1 MCIAVSFLKILNQKI
16 TFRSKETLTTKHVL
30 IYSCQ
35 IQQDRADFFV
45 TINSIESNKNTTRNP
60 VKWVWFSHSAIQNS
74 KVNKWSVFRQ
84 QNDYI

>member
-45 TINSIESNKNTTRNP
+45 TINSIESNKNTTKNP
-60 VKWVWFSHSAIQNS
+60 GEMSVVLTLSYS
-74 KVNKWSVFRQ
+74 KFKS
-84 QNDYI
+84 